1 MGVPRS
7 TGCLLCVQR
16 RVKCDE
22 GLPGCTKCAK
32 YGRPCPGYD
41 RGFKFVAGKP
51 HRSRRR
57 PGSKTAVDDTHHLVD
72 ISSGKASQAMQ
83 QTLVRRASSLWLRS
97 ADTNVM
103 QGLDILIG
111 DVCQPFPA
119 SSTYTTSRWF
129 TFLPTIYGKN
139 RTLDSS
145 IRCFVAHHI
154 GRITG
159 NKQAIVYAKS
169 TYVEAL
175 SRLQRSLYNLTESLS
190 SEVLC
195 AVLLQCFYEL
205 FTNAH
210 DSTSWMK
217 HADGLGRLVR
227 VRGCDSYHTEFDHT
241 LLKASRGLIIMHSL
255 FSKERCF
262 LASSNWQSM
271 MKQQLDST
279 FPTAFYTQVEE
290 LFALY
295 TTIPCFI
302 HKFFELRHADPAH
315 ETTQLK
321 ASELLNEAL
330 DMQTKLTTWYDKF
343 RHTAPLPTEVL
354 SSMDDTLYPI
364 VYSFTDVDTAAIFAA
379 YYSYMV
385 TIHAILGA
393 CRYPGEH
400 AAMVVYYRDQICMS
414 VEFNA
419 QGILGPSRLGF
430 PLLVV
435 NEFADPPTK
444 LWVHGWLQRLSKTYK
459 VMLPQNYER

>member
-7 TGCLLCVQR
+7 NGCLLCVQR

-22 GLPGCTKCAK
+22 GLPGCARCAK

-57 PGSKTAVDDTHHLVD
+57 QGSKTAEDDTELAQG
-72 ISSGKASQAMQ
+72 SSGKASQALQ
-83 QTLVRRASSLWLRS
+83 QSLARRASSLWLTS
-97 ADTNVM
+97 AETNVM
-103 QGLDILIG
+103 QSLDILIG
-111 DVCQPFPA
+111 DVSHPFPA
-119 SSTYTTSRWF
+119 STTYTTARWF
-129 TFLPTIYGKN
+129 TFLPTIYGRN

-145 IRCFVAHHI
+145 IRCFAAHHI
-154 GRITG
+154 GMMTE
-159 NKQAIVYAKS
+159 NKQAVMYARS

-175 SRLQRSLYNLTESLS
+175 NRLQRSLDNPRESLS
-190 SEVLC
+190 SEILC

-205 FTNAH
+205 FANAH
-210 DSTSWMK
+210 DPTSWIK
-217 HADGLGRLVR
+217 HAKGLSQLVR
-227 VRGCDSYHTEFDHT
+227 FRGLDRYQTDFDHT

-255 FSKERCF
+255 FSKEQCF
-262 LASSNWQSM
+262 LSSSGWQSV

-279 FPTAFYTQVEE
+279 LPAIFYAQVEE

-302 HKFFELRHADPAH
+302 HQFFELRQADPAH
-315 ETTQLK
+315 ETTRLK
-321 ASELLNEAL
+321 ASKLLSDTL
-330 DMQTKLTTWYDKF
+330 DMQAKLITWYDSF
-343 RHTAPLPTEVL
+343 SYTAPLPTEVL
-354 SSMDDTLYPI
+354 SSMGDTLYPI
-364 VYSFTDVDTAAIFAA
+364 VYSFTDVDTATIFAA

-385 TIHAILGA
+385 IIHAILGA
-393 CRYPGEH
+393 CCYPGEH
-400 AAMVVYYRDQICMS
+400 AAMVAYYRDQICMS

-435 NEFADPPTK
+435 NQFADPPTK
-444 LWVHGWLQRLSKTYK
+444 LWVQGWLQRLSNTYK

>member
-7 TGCLLCVQR
+7 NGCLLCVQR

-22 GLPGCTKCAK
+22 GLPGCARCAK

-51 HRSRRR
+51 HRSKRR
-57 PGSKTAVDDTHHLVD
+57 PGSKTAVDDTHLVD

-83 QTLVRRASSLWLRS
+83 QSLARRASSLWLRS

-103 QGLDILIG
+103 QSLDILIG
-111 DVCQPFPA
+111 DVSQPFPA
-119 SSTYTTSRWF
+119 SSTYTTTRWF
-129 TFLPTIYGKN
+129 TFLPAIYGRN
-139 RTLDSS
+139 TTLDAS

-154 GRITG
+154 GMMTE
-159 NKQAIVYAKS
+159 NKQAVMYARS

-175 SRLQRSLYNLTESLS
+175 NRLQRSLYNPTESLS
-190 SEVLC
+190 SEILC

-205 FTNAH
+205 FANAH
-210 DSTSWMK
+210 DSTCWIK
-217 HADGLGRLVR
+217 HANGLSQLVKL
-227 VRGCDSYHTEFDHT
+227 RGCDSYQTEFDHT

-255 FSKERCF
+255 FSKEKCF
-262 LASSNWQSM
+262 LTSTDWQSV
-271 MKQQLDST
+271 MKQQFDST
-279 FPTAFYTQVEE
+279 FPAVIFAQVEE
-290 LFALY
+290 LFAYY

-302 HKFFELRHADPAH
+302 HQFFDLRQADPTH
-315 ETTQLK
+315 EKTQLK
-321 ASELLNEAL
+321 ASKLLNDAL
-330 DMQTKLTTWYDKF
+330 DMQNKLSTWYDKF
-343 RHTAPLPTEVL
+343 SQTAPLPTEVL
-354 SSMDDTLYPI
+354 SSMGDTLYPI
-364 VYSFTDVDTAAIFAA
+364 VYSFTDVDTATIFAA

-385 TIHAILGA
+385 IIHAILGA
-393 CRYPGEH
+393 CHYPGEH

-419 QGILGPSRLGF
+419 QGMLGPSRLGF

-444 LWVHGWLQRLSKTYK
+444 LWVQGWLQRLSKTYK